1 MSKRQEALD
10 YHSSG
15 RKGKIEVITT
25 KPCTTSSDLS
35 LAYSPGVAAPCL
47 EIEKH
52 PEMIYEYTAK
62 GNLVA
67 VVTNGTAVLGLGNIG
82 AMASKPVMEGKA
94 GLFKSFADID
104 VFDLELNTKD
114 SDELIRIVKSLEPTF
129 GGINL
134 EDIKGPEC
142 FYIEEKLK
150 EIMDIPVF
158 HDDQH
163 GTAIVAVAGMINA
176 LELIGK
182 KIENVKM
189 VINGAGAAGIACAN
203 LAISLGINKDN
214 VILCDT
220 KGVIYKGRIEGMNE
234 YKERL
239 AVDTD
244 ARTLAD
250 AMVETDIFF
259 GVSAKGAV
267 STDMLKS
274 MNPDPVVFA
283 MANPDPE
290 ITPPDAKSVRS
301 DVIIGTGRS
310 DYTNQ
315 VNNVLC
321 FPFLFRGALDTHASA
336 INEEMKIAAVMA
348 LAELAKQDVP
358 DSVRKAYAGEKIEFG
373 REYLIPK
380 PFDPRVLLHVAPAV
394 AKAAMQ
400 SGVSRKSITDWDGY
414 KMELMKRMG
423 MYNKVVRDVSAK
435 AKISPKR
442 IVFANADHF
451 KVLKAIEIVREE
463 GIAKP
468 ILLGDRNTILE
479 LADKHKLKITDLP
492 IVDIRGQEQAERRER
507 YAKILFE
514 KRSRKGLTLDESGS
528 KMYDPNYF
536 GIMMVE
542 TGEAD
547 GFLGGFANK
556 YADTIR
562 PALQISGTNNTKNH
576 IAGMHIVMTPKG
588 PYFFADTTVNY
599 QPSSDTLADTTLL
612 AVNEVRKFDVEP
624 VVALVSYS
632 NFGSAREGSPKR
644 VRAAVDYLHAN
655 YSDLLVDGEM
665 QANYALNTEIRMRKF
680 PFSKLGSHE
689 VNTIVFPNL
698 SSGNTAFKI
707 MKELGKSEVIGPIL
721 LGIRKPIHVLQIQS
735 TIREIVDMAAIT
747 VVDAQTNSD
756 DIVEL

>member
-10 YHSSG
+10 YHSKG

-35 LAYSPGVAAPCL
+35 LAYSPGVAEPCL
-47 EIEKH
+47 EIEKN

-67 VVTNGTAVLGLGNIG
+67 VVSNGTAVLGLGNIG

-114 SDELIRIVKSLEPTF
+114 SDELIRTVKSLEPTF

-163 GTAIVAVAGMINA
+163 GTAIVAVAGMLNA
-176 LELIGK
+176 LELVGK
-182 KIENVKM
+182 EIENVKM

-239 AVDTD
+239 AVDTN

-250 AMVETDIFF
+250 AMINADIFF

-267 STDMLKS
+267 SKDMLRS

-290 ITPPDAKSVRS
+290 ITPPEAKTVRS

-336 INEEMKIAAVMA
+336 INEDMKIAAVKA

-394 AKAAMQ
+394 AKAAMH

-423 MYNKVVRDVSAK
+423 MYNKLVRDVSAK

-451 KVLKAIEIVREE
+451 KVLKAIEIVQNE

-492 IVDIRGQEQAERRER
+492 IVDIHGQEQTERRER
-507 YAKILFE
+507 FANILFE
-514 KRSRKGLTLDESGS
+514 KRCRKGLTLDESVS

-562 PALQISGTNNTKNH
+562 PALQLSGSNNTKNH
-576 IAGMHIVMTPKG
+576 ISGMHIVMTPKG

-632 NFGSAREGSPKR
+632 NFGSTRHGSPKR
-644 VRAAVDYLHAN
+644 VRAAVEYLHAN
-655 YSDLLVDGEM
+655 YADLLVDGEM

-680 PFSKLGSHE
+680 PFSKLGSHD
-689 VNTIVFPNL
+689 VNTVVFPNL
-698 SSGNTAFKI
+698 SAGNAAFKI

-747 VVDAQTNSD
+747 VVDAQTNND
-756 DIVEL
+756 EIFEL